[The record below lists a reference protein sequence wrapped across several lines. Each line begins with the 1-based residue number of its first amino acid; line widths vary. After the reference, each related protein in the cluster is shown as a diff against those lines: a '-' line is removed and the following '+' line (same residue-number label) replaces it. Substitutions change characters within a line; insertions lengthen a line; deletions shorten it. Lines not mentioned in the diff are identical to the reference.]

1 MALNILLLSGVVV
14 ILRYV
19 VISSFLEC
27 LISGKA
33 SSAYQYEGA
42 ANVVGRGPRIWHN
55 STHNYPGQLHYYTD
69 SFPAFSSQSLLN
81 HLGPQSTN
89 FQNVVGD
96 IQISSKVSS
105 GNAFWRLVGLV
116 SSVFGL
122 LCYAQSPSFNRL
134 IGRWN
139 IVKFSLY
146 GVFSLAI
153 FTTILFVKQF
163 SPSTKYAQLKTYISF
178 AVLMIISVYSF
189 YYDKAVNGKPEI
201 LSLVSN
207 AAFALMSLSLSKL
220 IKFGFEIG
228 IFAYFLGCL
237 VVQLWTINWMLILV
251 AIIFGC
257 PLFVMHSS
265 SHSQDE
271 VDTDQII
278 DESSGSDPEVGN
290 VGQPDVDVG
299 NEISQVIIESYP
311 DCQKEVSSEGQD
323 IHCSSDSITEVASD
337 GGDLHVDIIH
347 ETNSISVVA
356 L

>member
-189 YYDKAVNGKPEI
+189 YYDKAVNG
-201 LSLVSN
+201 
-207 AAFALMSLSLSKL
+207 
-220 IKFGFEIG
+220 

>member
-1 MALNILLLSGVVV
+1 M
-14 ILRYV
+14 
-19 VISSFLEC
+19 
-27 LISGKA
+27 
-33 SSAYQYEGA
+33 
-42 ANVVGRGPRIWHN
+42 
-55 STHNYPGQLHYYTD
+55 
-69 SFPAFSSQSLLN
+69 
-81 HLGPQSTN
+81 
-89 FQNVVGD
+89 GD
-96 IQISSKVSS
+96 IEISSKVSS

-116 SSVFGL
+116 SSVVGL
-122 LCYAQSPSFNRL
+122 SCYAQSPSFNRL

-139 IVKFSLY
+139 IFKISLY
-146 GVFSLAI
+146 GLFSFAI

-163 SPSTKYAQLKTYISF
+163 SPSTRYAHIKTYTSF

-201 LSLVSN
+201 LNLLSN
-207 AAFALMSLSLSKL
+207 AAFALISLSLSKL
-220 IKFGFEIG
+220 IRFGFEIG
-228 IFAYFLGCL
+228 IFAYFPGCL
-237 VVQLWTINWMLILV
+237 AVQLWTINWMLILV

-265 SHSQDE
+265 SHSQE
-271 VDTDQII
+271 QVDKDQII
-278 DESSGSDPEVGN
+278 EEPSGSDPEAGN

-311 DCQKEVSSEGQD
+311 DCQQD
-323 IHCSSDSITEVASD
+323 IHCSSDSITEVASG